1 MWWGHH
7 GFWCFGVLLLI
18 LIIVFCIVR
27 VFAFGACGHCRR
39 RWPDDA
45 EAILRRRLA
54 NGEIDE
60 SEYQKLKDALKK

>member
-7 GFWCFGVLLLI
+7 GFWCFGALLLFLI
-18 LIIVFCIVR
+18 LVFFIVR
-27 VFAFGACGHCRR
+27 AFAFGACGRCHR